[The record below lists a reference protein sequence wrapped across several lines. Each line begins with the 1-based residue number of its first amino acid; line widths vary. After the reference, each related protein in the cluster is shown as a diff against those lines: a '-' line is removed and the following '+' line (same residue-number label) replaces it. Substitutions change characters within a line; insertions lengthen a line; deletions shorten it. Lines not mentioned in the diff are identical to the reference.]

1 MKQENEML
9 VSLEESFKSINSSEN
24 IEFGDAEIEMSF
36 PTDPDELFAKKSFD
50 ETDKK
55 VQDLTISKEEKGN
68 VNMFKDSVI
77 KNGIVKIKEEVK
89 VVESVYA
96 KPEFS
101 IIVDGIE
108 KLIKIRFSYDKDMIE
123 LFKNTFS
130 TAKYDNNN
138 KSYVVNFNKLNVN
151 KVDQFVN
158 DCYDTFG
165 DLREYYNFKL
175 DIIKEEV
182 KEVKRFSLSEE
193 LNIEK
198 VEVKKKEKTSKSLKV
213 KELEGQFI
221 SKDEGEVEEYNVNGF
236 KKKSIYDQNETLNQ
250 TPEEISYSIMKSTI
264 KINRT
269 GGSLFAYDDFMGCY
283 HYDEDEGIKT
293 QLLRKLLKNGLSS
306 YTSESRL
313 NSIEKSIRNYAKA
326 DYNVSTFDNKFVAVR
341 LKNSTTLDN
350 ATVFISYKDDGSRAF
365 RVIESSSKLECRIF
379 ADVELDAE
387 LIKDEK
393 GNVWCG
399 EDLNEN
405 KFYYEFKCNKESHL
419 YKLFLDTLFESE
431 NFSKMAQRYF
441 GSIFTSEIVF
451 KALFLCGEGN
461 DGKTVLLD
469 ILKDIFKHI
478 TVSFKLNK
486 EDPFQYEIL
495 KNKLFCFVSEI
506 TEEGFDE
513 TMFKNMTG
521 GDETRVNGKFIK
533 RMEIDTKNMYVA
545 IAMNYKDMFRIKNV
559 DNAMRRRLA
568 FVRCKTSPRIL
579 SHFSKKLMNG
589 FFFEEGNY
597 EVESQKL
604 EMVHWLMEGALEA
617 LETKAFQDKAITA
630 EKYGQDAED
639 FFEKMISKMSPKGE
653 FFKEFDFKIL
663 DDYTAVPFS
672 DIYNYYENW
681 AVDNKEVSKLGSTN
695 FKKKLIDYINEKFNV
710 RIDEV
715 DMRAQVKNANK
726 RALPVQIVGSDLDS
740 YSIQRRKHLVD
751 CRIISQEK
759 FDKDNNRDI
768 EVSENAPF

>member
-9 VSLEESFKSINSSEN
+9 LSLEESFKLINSSEN
-24 IEFGDAEIEMSF
+24 IDFGDCEVEMSF
-36 PTDPDELFAKKSFD
+36 PTDPDELFEAKPFD

-77 KNGIVKIKEEVK
+77 KNGIVKVKEEVK
-89 VVESVYA
+89 VIESVYA

-108 KLIKIRFSYDKDMIE
+108 KLIKIKFSYDKDMIE
-123 LFKNTFS
+123 LFKNKFS
-130 TAKYDNNN
+130 TAKYDNDN
-138 KSYVVNFNKLNVN
+138 KNYIISFNKLNVN
-151 KVDQFVN
+151 KVDQFIN

-175 DIIKEEV
+175 DIIKEEI

-193 LNIEK
+193 LNIQN
-198 VEVKKKEKTSKSLKV
+198 VETKNNKTSKSLKV

-221 SKDEGEVEEYNVNGF
+221 SKDEGEVEEYKVNGF
-236 KKKSIYDQNETLNQ
+236 KKKSVYEQNETLNQ
-250 TPEEISYSIMKSTI
+250 TPEEEAYSIMKSTI
-264 KINRT
+264 KVNRI
-269 GGSLFAYDDFMGCY
+269 GGSLYAYDEKMGCY
-283 HYDEDEGIKT
+283 HTDEDEGIKT
-293 QLLRKLLKNGLSS
+293 QILRKLLKSGLST
-306 YTSESRL
+306 YTTDSRL

-326 DYNVSTFDNKFVAVR
+326 DNNVSTFDNKFVAVK
-341 LKNSTTLDN
+341 LKNSTTIEN
-350 ATVFISYKDDGSRAF
+350 ATVFISYKNDGSRAF
-365 RVIESSSKLECRIF
+365 RVIESSTENECRIF

-387 LIKDEK
+387 LIKNEE
-393 GNVWCG
+393 GNTWAG

-405 KFYYEFKCNKESHL
+405 KFYYEFKCNKEASL
-419 YKLFLDTLFESE
+419 YKLFLDTLFDSE
-431 NFSKMAQRYF
+431 NFKNMAQRYF

-469 ILKDIFKHI
+469 IIKSIFKHI

-486 EDPFQYEIL
+486 EDNFQYEIL
-495 KNKLFCFVSEI
+495 RNKLFAFVSEI
-506 TEEGFDE
+506 SEDNFDE
-513 TMFKNMTG
+513 TMFKNITG
-521 GDETRVNGKFIK
+521 GDEVRVNAKHIK

-545 IAMNYKDMFRIKNV
+545 IAMNYQDMFRIKNV
-559 DNAMRRRLA
+559 DDAMRRRLA
-568 FVRCKTSPRIL
+568 FVKCKTSPRVI
-579 SHFSKKLMNG
+579 SNFSKKLMSG

-604 EMVHWLMEGALEA
+604 EMVHFLMQGALDA
-617 LETKAFQDKAITA
+617 LETKAFQDKSITA
-630 EKYGQDAED
+630 EKYGQEVED
-639 FFEKMISKMSPKGE
+639 FCESMLAKMSPKGE

-663 DDYTAVPFS
+663 DDYTAVPIS
-672 DIYNYYENW
+672 DLYTYYENW
-681 AVDNKEVSKLGSTN
+681 AVENKEVSKLGSTN
-695 FKKKLIDYINEKFNV
+695 FKKKLVEYINKKFNI

-726 RALPVQIVGSDLDS
+726 RALPIKIIGADLES
-740 YSIQRRKHLVD
+740 FYIQRRKHLVD
-751 CRIISQEK
+751 CKIITQEE
-759 FDKDNNRDI
+759 FDRRSNI
-768 EVSENAPF
+768 EVKVYDNPPF